1 MAEARSL
8 QPKLKHRLRAST
20 GETER
25 GWRGDVTCWDQL
37 TAGDQLSPLRPLK
50 ECQDF
55 TATIGEE
62 QKKNTKKP
70 NKKKHRG
77 AAKGGEG
84 RSTSQA
90 LLKLKCRS
98 LRQPSNITLVGKDK

>member
-8 QPKLKHRLRAST
+8 QPKLKHRLRAPT

-25 GWRGDVTCWDQL
+25 GWRGDVTRWDQL

-55 TATIGEE
+55 TATIGKE
-62 QKKNTKKP
+62 QKKK
-70 NKKKHRG
+70 RRS
-77 AAKGGEG
+77 KGGRREVDFSSIMETKG
-84 RSTSQA
+84 QQSTGA
-90 LLKLKCRS
+90 F
-98 LRQPSNITLVGKDK
+98 